1 MHTGEPSISKSIHLR
16 PMTICNGMQESLRIS
31 NLPALEAA
39 AVQITWLSTN
49 IEELRRS
56 PRS

>member
-1 MHTGEPSISKSIHLR
+1 
-16 PMTICNGMQESLRIS
+16 MQESLRIS